1 MTLTRLLIPGL
12 SVLAIAACATEG
24 HGDDVAQAGDAGD
37 PGPPAAV
44 STIGPPRL
52 AADLRDVQGRVRA
65 RATAETSGDSLRVR
79 VEAVGMTPG
88 SYGAH
93 LHTTGR
99 CDSPDFTSAGPH
111 WNPTG
116 QKHGKDNPAGMH
128 KGDLPNLLVG
138 TDGRGSFEYTIPNA
152 GLSGMLPTSLI
163 DGDGASVVVHAK
175 ADDFRTDP
183 SGNSGARIAC
193 GVLG

>member
-1 MTLTRLLIPGL
+1 MRLAKCLIPGF
-12 SVLAIAACATEG
+12 SALALAACATDRG
-24 HGDDVAQAGDAGD
+24 TDDGMYAAS
-37 PGPPAAV
+37 GPPDAV

-52 AADLRDVQGRVRA
+52 TADLRDSQGRVRA

-79 VEAVGMTPG
+79 VEALGMSPG

-93 LHTTGR
+93 LHAVGR
-99 CDSPDFTSAGPH
+99 CDPPGFESAGPH

-152 GLSGMLPTSLI
+152 GLSGMLPNRLI
-163 DGDGASVVVHAK
+163 DGDGAAVVIHAS
-175 ADDFRTDP
+175 ADDYRTDP

>member
-1 MTLTRLLIPGL
+1 MKLAQLLISGFSAAAL
-12 SVLAIAACATEG
+12 AACATDRG
-24 HGDDVAQAGDAGD
+24 SDDLGASGD

-52 AADLRDVQGRVRA
+52 AADLRDAQGRTRA
-65 RATAETSGDSLRVR
+65 RATAESSGDSLRVR
-79 VEAVGMTPG
+79 VEAVGMSPG
-88 SYGAH
+88 AYGAH
-93 LHTTGR
+93 LHTVGR
-99 CDSPDFTSAGPH
+99 CDAPGFTTAGPH
-111 WNPTG
+111 WNPTD

-152 GLSGMLPTSLI
+152 GLSGMLPNRLI
-163 DGDGASVVVHAK
+163 DADGAAVVIHEK

>member
-1 MTLTRLLIPGL
+1 M
-12 SVLAIAACATEG
+12 S
-24 HGDDVAQAGDAGD
+24 
-37 PGPPAAV
+37 
-44 STIGPPRL
+44 
-52 AADLRDVQGRVRA
+52 
-65 RATAETSGDSLRVR
+65 
-79 VEAVGMTPG
+79 PG

-93 LHTTGR
+93 LHAVGR
-99 CDSPDFTSAGPH
+99 CDPPGFESAGPH

-152 GLSGMLPTSLI
+152 GLSGMLPNRLI
-163 DGDGASVVVHAK
+163 DGDGAAVVIHAS
-175 ADDFRTDP
+175 ADDYRTDP

>member
-1 MTLTRLLIPGL
+1 MRLARLLIPGF
-12 SVLAIAACATEG
+12 SALAIAACATDRSA
-24 HGDDVAQAGDAGD
+24 DDMARADEA
-37 PGPPAAV
+37 GPPTAV

-52 AADLRDVQGRVRA
+52 AADLRDAQGRVRA

-79 VEAVGMTPG
+79 VEAVSMTPG
-88 SYGAH
+88 AYGAH
-93 LHTTGR
+93 IHAVGR
-99 CDSPDFTSAGPH
+99 CDPPGFTTAGPH
-111 WNPTG
+111 WNPTD
-116 QKHGKDNPAGMH
+116 QMHGKDNPKGMH

-152 GLSGMLPTSLI
+152 GLSGMLPNRAI
-163 DGDGASVVVHAK
+163 DADGASVVIHEK

>member
-1 MTLTRLLIPGL
+1 MRLARLLIPGF
-12 SVLAIAACATEG
+12 SALAIAACATERG
-24 HGDDVAQAGDAGD
+24 SDDMAGADDAG
-37 PGPPAAV
+37 PPTAV

-52 AADLRDVQGRVRA
+52 TTDLRDPQGRVRA
-65 RATAETSGDSLRVR
+65 RATAESSGDSLRVR
-79 VEAVGMTPG
+79 VEAIGMTPG
-88 SYGAH
+88 AYGAH

-99 CDSPDFTSAGPH
+99 CDAPGFTTAGPH

-116 QKHGKDNPAGMH
+116 QMHGKDNPKGMH

-152 GLSGMLPTSLI
+152 GLSGMLPNRLI
-163 DGDGASVVVHAK
+163 DADGAAVVIHAK

-183 SGNSGARIAC
+183 SGNSGDRIAC

>member
-1 MTLTRLLIPGL
+1 MKLARLLIPGF
-12 SVLAIAACATEG
+12 SALAMAACATDSS
-24 HGDDVAQAGDAGD
+24 GDDNKDAVAAGD

-52 AADLRDVQGRVRA
+52 AADLRDAEGRTRA
-65 RATAETSGDSLRVR
+65 RATAEASGDSLRVR
-79 VEAVGMTPG
+79 VEAVGMSPG
-88 SYGAH
+88 AYGAH
-93 LHTTGR
+93 LHAVGR
-99 CDSPDFTSAGPH
+99 CDPPGFESAGPH

-116 QKHGKDNPAGMH
+116 QMHGKDNPKGMH
-128 KGDLPNLLVG
+128 KGDLPNLVVG

-163 DGDGASVVVHAK
+163 DGDGAAVVIHA
-175 ADDFRTDP
+175 APDDYRTDP
-183 SGNSGARIAC
+183 SGKSGARIAC

>member
-1 MTLTRLLIPGL
+1 MRLARLLIPGF
-12 SVLAIAACATEG
+12 SALAIAACATDG
-24 HGDDVAQAGDAGD
+24 GADGAAASDDA
-37 PGPPAAV
+37 GPPAAV

-52 AADLRDVQGRVRA
+52 TADLRDAQGRVRA
-65 RATAETSGDSLRVR
+65 RATAESSGDSLRVR
-79 VEAVGMTPG
+79 VEAVGMSPG

-99 CDSPDFTSAGPH
+99 CDPPGFTTAGPH
-111 WNPTG
+111 WNPTD
-116 QKHGKDNPAGMH
+116 QKHGKDNPTGMH

-138 TDGRGSFEYTIPNA
+138 SDGRGSFEYTIPNA
-152 GLSGMLPTSLI
+152 GLSGMLPNRLI
-163 DGDGASVVVHAK
+163 DGDGAAVVIHEK

-183 SGNSGARIAC
+183 SGNSGGRIAC